1 MNLRTKVENLLADAL
16 DQNPS
21 LFLIE
26 LKIGID
32 NSIRIILDG
41 DQGVLLKDCMSISR
55 TIEHNLDR
63 DEEDFSLEV
72 ASAGVGTSLKNHR
85 QYVKNIGRKL
95 EVEISEGSP
104 FQGTLTSV
112 DKNGFSLKWKQRE
125 PKPIGKGKV
134 TVEKQKTLSYDTIVS
149 AKVII

>member
-1 MNLRTKVENLLADAL
+1 MNLRTKVENLLAEAL